1 MRIRVDDIKEE
12 SLELA
17 SEEAPE
23 TYPVLAEAA
32 AEEGFAFLSPISTRL
47 RIFRVDEMLE
57 VEGTV
62 QSRIR
67 LSCSRCLTEYEEP
80 LLNRF
85 SLTFARELPEVA
97 DESGGEEEIEL
108 SAEEMGLTLFHGD
121 EIELGEAIAEQVLMA
136 LPMRPLCRQ
145 ECRGLCPQ
153 CGTNLNESGCSCEQP
168 VFNSKFAAL
177 KNLKL
182 DK

>member
-1 MRIRVDDIKEE
+1 MQIRVDDIKEE
-12 SLELA
+12 PLEVA
-17 SEEAPE
+17 AEEALD
-23 TYPVLAEAA
+23 TYPVLTEAA
-32 AEEGFAFLSPISTRL
+32 AEEGFTFLSPIATNL

-67 LSCSRCLTEYEEP
+67 LSCSRCLAEFEEP
-80 LLNRF
+80 LHNSF
-85 SLTFARELPEVA
+85 TLTFARELPEVA
-97 DESGGEEEIEL
+97 DESGDEGIEL

-121 EIELGEAIAEQVLMA
+121 QIDLGEAIAEQVLMA
-136 LPMRPLCRQ
+136 LPMRPLCRP
-145 ECRGLCPQ
+145 ECPGLCPQ
-153 CGTNLNESGCSCEQP
+153 CGINLNEGSCSCEQP

-177 KNLKL
+177 QKLKL